1 MTRLPRVCVWQVKE
15 EETKLSRQGYLQRI
29 EREKE
34 EKERRERERLEK
46 IANKANT
53 EEQGVG

>member
-1 MTRLPRVCVWQVKE
+1 MCVWQVKE